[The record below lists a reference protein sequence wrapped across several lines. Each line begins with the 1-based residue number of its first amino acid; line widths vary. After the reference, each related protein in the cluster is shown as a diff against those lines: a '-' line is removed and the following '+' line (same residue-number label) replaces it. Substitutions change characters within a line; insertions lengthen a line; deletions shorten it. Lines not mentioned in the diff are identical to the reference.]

1 MIKNKN
7 SFISLKEGFKS
18 VQKKSH
24 YVASGI
30 FPIIITPKNDLNLVF
45 FNYWNNKN
53 KIPTENLKCFIKIYD
68 TQGNL
73 LCHFESKISK
83 FHNQH
88 SIKEILKNNN
98 LKINKIV
105 GTVNVEIVS
114 LEKLGYPFPA
124 ITGIYNSGNI
134 YSSVH
139 SAGRIKNNSE
149 PHDVIYTEETNWT
162 CKFDNSITPFFHYF
176 VGNQKPKLNYITVKV
191 LSKNKKIKKSKKIL
205 IDDINVFGSKIF
217 FIKEIFKNSSF
228 SNSDFISIEVEHNS
242 VFPRLIVGN
251 YHASKNFFEVT
262 HSFPKI
268 TKKDHCTSN
277 GGNYF
282 QSKMLGYTNKD
293 LNLKLKIFPTSC
305 KGNFTGETFVKKF
318 GEKKLNKTNQEIYF
332 SQKKLESENV
342 IRLDNDEEIKSIKL
356 KGDKIPSR
364 LNTSFIYNV
373 RGCKTKYSV
382 DIASGA
388 HSSIFPKKITHW
400 GHGYCAEGFNS
411 IIMIANDNFEHS
423 YYETFKGIL
432 NVYSN
437 DLKTKIPVVIHPGSL
452 LTIDISKHKKFTKL
466 KKRKLGF
473 FSWFLKLEKPGCEC
487 FWLSYRKKDGS
498 IFGDHSF

>member
-1 MIKNKN
+1 MKKKNN
-7 SFISLKEGFKS
+7 FLSLKDGFKS

-30 FPIIITPKNDLNLVF
+30 FPIIISEKNDLNLVF

-53 KIPTENLKCFIKIYD
+53 KIPLENIKFFIKIYD
-68 TQGNL
+68 SNGEL

-83 FHNQH
+83 FHNQY
-88 SIKEILKNNN
+88 SIKEILKQNNI
-98 LKINKIV
+98 KIKNIV
-105 GTVNVEIVS
+105 GSANVEIVS

-149 PHDVIYTEETNWT
+149 SHEIMYTEETNWS
-162 CKFDNSITPFFHYF
+162 CKFNKSITPFFHYF
-176 VGNQKPKLNYITVKV
+176 VGNQKPKKKYITVKV
-191 LSKNKKIKKSKKIL
+191 FSKDKKLKKRKKIFVNEIKE
-205 IDDINVFGSKIF
+205 FGSKIF
-217 FIKEIFKNSSF
+217 FVKEIFKKSKF
-228 SNSDFISIEVEHNS
+228 LNSDFVSIEVEHNS

-251 YHASKNFFEVT
+251 YYAKKNFFEVT

-268 TKKDHCTSN
+268 TKIDHCPSN
-277 GGNYF
+277 NKDSF

-305 KGNFTGETFVKKF
+305 KGSFTGETFVKKF
-318 GEKKLNKTNQEIYF
+318 SEDMLTKTNDKIIF
-332 SQKKLESENV
+332 SQKTLESENL
-342 IRLDNDEEIKSIKL
+342 IELKNEEEVKSIKL
-356 KGDKIPSR
+356 KGNKIPSR

-373 RGCKTKYSV
+373 KGCNTKYSV

-411 IIMIANDNFEHS
+411 IIMIANDNFE
-423 YYETFKGIL
+423 
-432 NVYSN
+432 YSN
-437 DLKTKIPVVIHPGSL
+437 NTISAGTLNIYSVNFNAKIPVIIKPGSL
-452 LTIDISKHKKFTKL
+452 LTINLSKYKKFEQL
-466 KKRKLGF
+466 KKRKQSFL
-473 FSWFLKLEKPGCEC
+473 SWHLKLEKPGCEC
-487 FWLSYRKKDGS
+487 FWLSYRKNDGS